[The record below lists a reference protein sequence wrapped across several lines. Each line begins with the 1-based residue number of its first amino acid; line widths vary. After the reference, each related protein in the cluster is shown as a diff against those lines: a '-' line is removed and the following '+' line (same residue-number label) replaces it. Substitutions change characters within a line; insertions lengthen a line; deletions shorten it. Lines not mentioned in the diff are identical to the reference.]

1 MSHCAE
7 GWFQIIWDWN
17 RYWFRILNNFNN
29 SDSDYSKQ
37 TQTWIIIYYSFEVSL
52 SKSGPSVRSY
62 ISNVILPYLDMERPR
77 EPPEI
82 FDEDFE
88 AAEIE
93 RVFGPVD
100 EKQQD
105 VEQV

>member
-1 MSHCAE
+1 MESDPDDQAGGADSTRPVPNRDEMSE
-7 GWFQIIWDWN
+7 
-17 RYWFRILNNFNN
+17 
-29 SDSDYSKQ
+29 
-37 TQTWIIIYYSFEVSL
+37 
-52 SKSGPSVRSY
+52 
-62 ISNVILPYLDMERPR
+62 
-77 EPPEI
+77 
-82 FDEDFE
+82 EDFE

>member
-1 MSHCAE
+1 MSR
-7 GWFQIIWDWN
+7 FISWDPL
-17 RYWFRILNNFNN
+17 FSN
-29 SDSDYSKQ
+29 S
-37 TQTWIIIYYSFEVSL
+37 
-52 SKSGPSVRSY
+52 
-62 ISNVILPYLDMERPR
+62 DMERPR
-77 EPPEI
+77 EPPET

>member
-1 MSHCAE
+1 MSHPARPKTTY
-7 GWFQIIWDWN
+7 I
-17 RYWFRILNNFNN
+17 
-29 SDSDYSKQ
+29 
-37 TQTWIIIYYSFEVSL
+37 
-52 SKSGPSVRSY
+52 SY
-62 ISNVILPYLDMERPR
+62 IGPLNPDLDMERPR

>member
-1 MSHCAE
+1 M
-7 GWFQIIWDWN
+7 
-17 RYWFRILNNFNN
+17 
-29 SDSDYSKQ
+29 
-37 TQTWIIIYYSFEVSL
+37 
-52 SKSGPSVRSY
+52 
-62 ISNVILPYLDMERPR
+62 VILSEFRMRQYRDDDHQEDAPHFIMSRFIAAWYPIFSNSDMERPR
-77 EPPEI
+77 EPPET

>member
-1 MSHCAE
+1 MQKADLKLVE
-7 GWFQIIWDWN
+7 NQ
-17 RYWFRILNNFNN
+17 YWFRLLNNFNN
-29 SDSDYSKQ
+29 SESDYSKQ
-37 TQTWIIIYYSFEVSL
+37 TQTWIILYFNLEVSL
-52 SKSGPSVRSY
+52 RFNAWDPIFLYS
-62 ISNVILPYLDMERPR
+62 DMERPR
-77 EPPEI
+77 EPPET

>member
-1 MSHCAE
+1 M
-7 GWFQIIWDWN
+7 
-17 RYWFRILNNFNN
+17 
-29 SDSDYSKQ
+29 
-37 TQTWIIIYYSFEVSL
+37 
-52 SKSGPSVRSY
+52 
-62 ISNVILPYLDMERPR
+62 VILSEFRMRQYRDDDQKEGAPHFSMSRFIAAWYSIFSNSDMERPR
-77 EPPEI
+77 EPPET

>member
-1 MSHCAE
+1 MAL
-7 GWFQIIWDWN
+7 IWTTLKN
-17 RYWFRILNNFNN
+17 L
-29 SDSDYSKQ
+29 
-37 TQTWIIIYYSFEVSL
+37 
-52 SKSGPSVRSY
+52 
-62 ISNVILPYLDMERPR
+62 LDMVHHMEQAEPR
-77 EPPEI
+77 EPPET

>member
-1 MSHCAE
+1 ME
-7 GWFQIIWDWN
+7 LP
-17 RYWFRILNNFNN
+17 ILGYITN
-29 SDSDYSKQ
+29 
-37 TQTWIIIYYSFEVSL
+37 I
-52 SKSGPSVRSY
+52 GP
-62 ISNVILPYLDMERPR
+62 INQDLDMERPR

>member
-1 MSHCAE
+1 MEQYGDDDHQEDAPHFNMSR
-7 GWFQIIWDWN
+7 FISWDPL
-17 RYWFRILNNFNN
+17 FSN
-29 SDSDYSKQ
+29 S
-37 TQTWIIIYYSFEVSL
+37 
-52 SKSGPSVRSY
+52 
-62 ISNVILPYLDMERPR
+62 DMERPR
-77 EPPEI
+77 EPPET